1 MALLR
6 VTSPLGRDGK
16 RLCLLCHT
24 AMPEARPAQD
34 FCIPGHRALWHLR
47 VKRALEDA
55 GLKPGM
61 MGKPSPPPL
70 DYDDPATDGLTPDD
84 YKYDDRQPG
93 EL

>member
-6 VTSPLGRDGK
+6 VISPLGRDGR

-24 AMPEARPAQD
+24 AMPEATPSQD
-34 FCIPGHRALWHLR
+34 FCKSSHRALWH
-47 VKRALEDA
+47 VRAKQVLEKA
-55 GLKPGM
+55 GLKPREE
-61 MGKPSPPPL
+61 KRQPPPL
-70 DYDDPATDGLTPDD
+70 DYDDPSTDGLTPDD